1 MSREISAFLSHFLV
15 RPPLGAVQRLVYL
28 GATKGLF
35 DASVV
40 LLLVTA
46 CTSSAIAMILGHLT
60 DLGFYQGQRWAVFAG
75 PVMLLGVSLFSA
87 VSSVSSMVVM
97 ARMSQNVL
105 VTLRTRFFLGLR
117 SIRCFL

>member
-1 MSREISAFLSHFLV
+1 MRSPLSYLTFWFVPLLV
-15 RPPLGAVQRLVYL
+15 RFNVYL

-35 DASVV
+35 CVHFLGDRHDFGASHRSRVLSRTAMGRVRGAGDAFGRFS
-40 LLLVTA
+40 
-46 CTSSAIAMILGHLT
+46 
-60 DLGFYQGQRWAVFAG
+60 
-75 PVMLLGVSLFSA
+75 FSA

-105 VTLRTRFFLGLR
+105 VTLRNSFFLGLR

>member
-1 MSREISAFLSHFLV
+1 MRSPFSYLTSWFVTLSV
-15 RPPLGAVQRLVYL
+15 RFNVYL

-46 CTSSAIAMILGHLT
+46 CTSSAIAMILRYLT

-105 VTLRTRFFLGLR
+105 VTLRNSFFSR
-117 SIRCFL
+117 AP